1 MQLIYGVFH
10 SSSSSPD
17 THIFHCLEAAQTLF
31 GGSNLRMVHA
41 RLSGKR
47 YNDGDETRKEEK
59 RRKKNQFHL
68 RVRFIV
74 NMDTVASD
82 KSSKGSIR

>member
-17 THIFHCLEAAQTLF
+17 THIFHYLEAAQTLF

-47 YNDGDETRKEEK
+47 DNDDETRKKRK
-59 RRKKNQFHL
+59 RRNKIN
-68 RVRFIV
+68 FIYEF
-74 NMDTVASD
+74 ALL
-82 KSSKGSIR
+82 